1 MRSRLVS
8 LKYRCDSANVEK
20 LKTASRDACTIF
32 LQNLREVI
40 GHDIKHRIPLDGEAI
55 VELFDKDVIEYLD
68 RFKMLI
74 VDSITKGDKIKKQEG
89 VR

>member
-8 LKYRCDSANVEK
+8 LKYRCDSVNIEK
-20 LKTASRDACTIF
+20 RKEASRDACRIF
-32 LQNLREVI
+32 LENLRGII
-40 GHDIKHRIPLDGEAI
+40 GHDIKHVIPLDGEAI

-68 RFKMLI
+68 QFKMLI
-74 VDSITKGDKIKKQEG
+74 IDSITKGDKIKKKEG